1 MDKFQSIVLGDWEG
15 FTTEDLEDLPY
26 SSEFN
31 FIVDGD
37 REKIYP
43 LLKNDEEKALEERF
57 NLYGI

>member
-26 SSEFN
+26 SEEFN

-37 REKIYP
+37 RGKIYP
-43 LLKNDEEKALEERF
+43 LLKNEEEKILEERF